1 MCVAGELHPFIHPC
15 SLRKNC
21 SCLDRLS
28 LENVLRA
35 TAELPSHGG
44 KSEGTGRLMGGAIT
58 SGMNVLLGRG
68 SVGEGEV
75 KEERGIGRKM
85 ETLNV
90 LWYQRRNGEKKRSK

>member
-1 MCVAGELHPFIHPC
+1 MV
-15 SLRKNC
+15 
-21 SCLDRLS
+21 
-28 LENVLRA
+28 
-35 TAELPSHGG
+35 
-44 KSEGTGRLMGGAIT
+44 GAIT
-58 SGMNVLLGRG
+58 GGMNVQLGRG